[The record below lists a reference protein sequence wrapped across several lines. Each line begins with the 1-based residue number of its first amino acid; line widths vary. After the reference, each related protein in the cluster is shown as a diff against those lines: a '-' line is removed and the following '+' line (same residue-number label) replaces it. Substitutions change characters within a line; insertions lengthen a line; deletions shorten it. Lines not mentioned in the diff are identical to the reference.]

1 MDYLN
6 YQVNFLKG
14 KDILTYY
21 TPCDPTKDK
30 EPLLSKEL
38 SQKWLPAKTVAQK
51 DQLEKESEIMA
62 KKILAEGPEER
73 AKRRKKEKKDLKI
86 VRVIK
91 KVPVKFYSCNSS
103 RITNKMPIL
112 AHDIEKHKPL
122 EYT

>member
-1 MDYLN
+1 M
-6 YQVNFLKG
+6 
-14 KDILTYY
+14 
-21 TPCDPTKDK
+21 
-30 EPLLSKEL
+30 LSYEL

-51 DQLEKESEIMA
+51 EQLAKESETMA
-62 KKILAEGPEER
+62 KKKLAEGPEKR

-112 AHDIEKHKPL
+112 AHDV
-122 EYT
+122 

>member
-6 YQVNFLKG
+6 YQIKFLNG

-38 SQKWLPAKTVAQK
+38 SQKWLPTKTVAQK
-51 DQLEKESEIMA
+51 DRLEKES
-62 KKILAEGPEER
+62 KIIAMKVLAEGPEER
-73 AKRRKKEKKDLKI
+73 AKRRKKEKKDLKV

-91 KVPVKFYSCNSS
+91 KSTS
-103 RITNKMPIL
+103 
-112 AHDIEKHKPL
+112 
-122 EYT
+122 